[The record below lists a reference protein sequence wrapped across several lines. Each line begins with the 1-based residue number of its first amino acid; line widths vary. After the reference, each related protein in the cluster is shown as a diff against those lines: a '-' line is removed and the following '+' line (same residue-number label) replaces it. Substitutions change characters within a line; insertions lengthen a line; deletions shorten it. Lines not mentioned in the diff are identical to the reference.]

1 LRAGCRANGWSRRC
15 WWRNTP
21 IIARGTAKRRCQA
34 QILARRG
41 IATDRSTLAFRVG
54 YAAAEI
60 KPLWRLMR
68 QELRGST
75 KSLSR

>member
-1 LRAGCRANGWSRRC
+1 LPAVPPSAD
-15 WWRNTP
+15 
-21 IIARGTAKRRCQA
+21 AKRRSW
-34 QILARRG
+34 RRGG
-41 IATDRSTLAFRVG
+41 IATDRSILAFWVG